1 MSQSPLPPE
10 SPPPLEIVLVED
22 DDGDAKAI
30 HRAFRASRIANPIH
44 RRRDGVEALAYLRG
58 ETGAAPPAHY
68 IILLDINMPRMN
80 GHEFLAELRD
90 DPRLHR
96 AVVFMLST
104 SPAETDVAR
113 AYDNNVAGYI
123 LKGNAGP
130 DFLRLIETVDCYWHM
145 VVLPDMDSP
154 GREAG

>member
-80 GHEFLAELRD
+80 GHEFLAELI
-90 DPRLHR
+90 PNAELKVLGGAGHYLTLEQPA
-96 AVVFMLST
+96 AVNH
-104 SPAETDVAR
+104 A
-113 AYDNNVAGYI
+113 
-123 LKGNAGP
+123 LK
-130 DFLRLIETVDCYWHM
+130 DFLDAPL
-145 VVLPDMDSP
+145 VL
-154 GREAG
+154 R